1 MVLDRARA
9 LGVEHAPP
17 EPIVK
22 GRHLLQLGVEPGPAM
37 GEILRRIYEQQL
49 DGRFSAL
56 DEGLRIARE
65 IASDVPR

>member
-1 MVLDRARA
+1 MTRARA

-22 GRHLLQLGVEPGPAM
+22 GRHLMQLGVEPGPAM
-37 GEILRRIYEQQL
+37 GAILRRIYEQQL
-49 DGRFSAL
+49 DGRFATL

-65 IASDVPR
+65 IASDVP